1 MATNTTT
8 PFRTVP
14 RVWDKLE
21 PAMLEPEPSTK
32 HCRLQANRT
41 YAMGQL
47 VGPTAVTGVFASEAH
62 GALAGNPLF
71 PLVYPW
77 ATDAN
82 GYATLGG
89 TVRADDTKNE
99 SVEYY
104 YIGAFNVADIVGLTD
119 VNLPRVGSLYQGSV
133 DTVAHS
139 FSTDAIVKLG

>member
-14 RVWDKLE
+14 RAWDKLE

-41 YAMGQL
+41 YVAGQL
-47 VGPTAVTGVFASEAH
+47 VGPTAVVGVFASVAH
-62 GALAGNPLF
+62 GALADNRLF

-77 ATDAN
+77 ATDAD
-82 GYATLGG
+82 GFGTLGP
-89 TVRADDTKNE
+89 TAYADDTKNE

-104 YIGAFNVADIVGLTD
+104 YVGVFKVADLTGLTD
-119 VNLPRVGSLYQGSV
+119 ALLPRVGSLVQGSV
-133 DTVAHS
+133 DLTAHT
-139 FSTDAIVKLG
+139 FSADAQVQLG